1 MSNWHASPVLCKR
14 QKDSRLR
21 SPRGRPLRCGSEG
34 CGKEGGGGGGEVEL
48 ELEPGVYQAPSL
60 LGIHIVHNLILGSPS
75 AQMQSDVWKLME
87 P

>member
-1 MSNWHASPVLCKR
+1 MPRQFYVKGKR
-14 QKDSRLR
+14 ILAYARPEGDR
-21 SPRGRPLRCGSEG
+21 RGVTARFAA
-34 CGKEGGGGGGEVEL
+34 KKGGGEVEL

-75 AQMQSDVWKLME
+75 AQRQSDVWKLME

>member
-21 SPRGRPLRCGSEG
+21 SPRGRPPRCGSEV
-34 CGKEGGGGGGEVEL
+34 CGKEGGGEVEL

-75 AQMQSDVWKLME
+75 AQRQSDVWKLME